1 MKSTTILIGIV
12 GSILLHV
19 TFLYGFNNKAA
30 MAVAK
35 AEEAA
40 PLIEMEMPPID
51 EDKPEQVNDLKD
63 ESPDVLAPPTLVD
76 LPTVVPLNAFTQQI
90 QPPPPPGIQ
99 TSGTLAIPVGRTTS
113 VSAMKDVFDLSNLDQ
128 APVVKFQ
135 AKPVY
140 PFELKRARVT
150 GEVMVGFI
158 VNSDG
163 DVVEAYAVKSDVRE
177 FEGPA
182 IAAVA
187 KWKFK
192 PGRKGNRAVNTKM
205 QVPIGFSLG
214 SES

>member
-1 MKSTTILIGIV
+1 MKRSTILIGIV

-19 TFLYGFNNKAA
+19 GFLYGFNDKAPP
-30 MAVAK
+30 AVAK
-35 AEEAA
+35 AEEEV
-40 PLIEMEMPPID
+40 PLIEMEMPPLD

-76 LPTVVPLNAFTQQI
+76 LPTVVPINAFTQQI

-99 TSGTLAIPVGRTTS
+99 TASTLAIPVGRTTS
-113 VSAMKDVFDLSNLDQ
+113 VSAMKEVFDLSNLDQ

-140 PFELKRARVT
+140 PFELKRARVS

-158 VNSDG
+158 VNTDG
-163 DVVEAYAVKSDVRE
+163 DVVEAYAVRSDVRE
-177 FEGPA
+177 FEAPA

-205 QVPIGFSLG
+205 QVPIGFSVAG
-214 SES
+214 DS

>member
-1 MKSTTILIGIV
+1 MKRTTIIIGIL
-12 GSILLHV
+12 GSVLLHV
-19 TFLYGFNNKAA
+19 GFLYGFNNKPALVA
-30 MAVAK
+30 AK

-63 ESPDVLAPPTLVD
+63 ETPDVLAPPTLVD
-76 LPTVVPLNAFTQQI
+76 LPTVVPINAFTHQI
-90 QPPPPPGIQ
+90 QPPPPSGIQ
-99 TSGTLAIPVGRTTS
+99 TSSTLSIPVGKTTS
-113 VSAMKDVFDLSNLDQ
+113 VNAMKEVFDLSNLDQ

-140 PFELKRARVT
+140 PFELKRARVA

-158 VNSDG
+158 VNADG
-163 DVVEAYAVKSDVRE
+163 DVVEAYAIRSDVRE

-182 IAAVA
+182 VAAVA

-205 QVPIGFSLG
+205 QVPIGFSV
-214 SES
+214 SNES

>member
-1 MKSTTILIGIV
+1 MKTGTVIIGIV
-12 GSILLHV
+12 GSVLLHV
-19 TFLYGFNNKAA
+19 GFLYGFNDKPPVAA
-30 MAVAK
+30 AAV
-35 AEEAA
+35 EEVV
-40 PLIEMEMPPID
+40 PMIEMEMPPLD
-51 EDKPEQVNDLKD
+51 EDKPEQVNDLK
-63 ESPDVLAPPTLVD
+63 EEAPDVLAPPTLVD
-76 LPTVVPLNAFTQQI
+76 LPAVVPLNAFTQQI

-113 VSAMKDVFDLSNLDQ
+113 VSAMKEVFDLSNLDQ

-158 VNSDG
+158 VNVDG
-163 DVVEAYAVKSDVRE
+163 DVVEAYAVRSDVRE

-182 IAAVA
+182 VAAVS

-205 QVPIGFSLG
+205 QVPIGFTVASD
-214 SES
+214 S